1 MGSDSI
7 SGKIP
12 DRFDLTFCRLFTGI
26 GNDWK
31 NVEAENEKTMSLC
44 NQIGERSDI
53 VEKLN
58 SRRIACSKKVGIFPV
73 YLKPI
78 PGLSRHDDRLRFLYD
93 RLRRHQDGRHV
104 ICTAH
109 FGAIM
114 TVFVTKNCAPQSTK
128 PFLPANKPDFS
139 PIIKDC
145 ILLSRNRY
153 FTISPLSLWNPYC
166 SCLIH

>member
-1 MGSDSI
+1 M
-7 SGKIP
+7 KK
-12 DRFDLTFCRLFTGI
+12 RCLFVI
-26 GNDWK
+26 RIR
-31 NVEAENEKTMSLC
+31 ESM
-44 NQIGERSDI
+44 DI
-53 VEKLN
+53 VENLN

-78 PGLSRHDDRLRFLYD
+78 PGLFRHDDRLRSLND

-104 ICTAH
+104 IYTAH
-109 FGAIM
+109 LRAIM

-153 FTISPLSLWNPYC
+153 YTISPLFHQSEA
-166 SCLIH
+166 S

>member
-1 MGSDSI
+1 
-7 SGKIP
+7 
-12 DRFDLTFCRLFTGI
+12 
-26 GNDWK
+26 
-31 NVEAENEKTMSLC
+31 MSLC

-78 PGLSRHDDRLRFLYD
+78 PGLFRHDDRLRSLND

-104 ICTAH
+104 IYTAH
-109 FGAIM
+109 LRAIM

-153 FTISPLSLWNPYC
+153 YTISPLFHQSEA
-166 SCLIH
+166 S